1 MQHCTSISHN
11 VNTSFNFWNFITLS
25 RIFPRYPGRL
35 LSQITRGAHNPV
47 DFEPSFNIVLVSLRQ
62 CLSLSSAETFT
73 RRDWLYAKKDR
84 EYALADKEG
93 DRTREWGRK
102 RRATVEGI
110 RRYSLV
116 QWGFA
121 NRSLNPGGGR
131 INPRKM
137 WTCPYT
143 LSMCEKHIAKSR
155 FVQWFYLI
163 KLPRR
168 FFEAI
173 VRTLQNNRIYH
184 VNFFLLFFFFF
195 FTRR

>member
-1 MQHCTSISHN
+1 M
-11 VNTSFNFWNFITLS
+11 
-25 RIFPRYPGRL
+25 
-35 LSQITRGAHNPV
+35 

-73 RRDWLYAKKDR
+73 RRDCIAEKDR
-84 EYALADKEG
+84 EYALTDKEG
-93 DRTREWGRK
+93 DRARGWGRK
-102 RRATVEGI
+102 RRPTVEGI

-121 NRSLNPGGGR
+121 NRSLNPGGRR

-168 FFEAI
+168 FFDAF

-184 VNFFLLFFFFF
+184 VSFFLFFFSFSDKQERKIE
-195 FTRR
+195 TGSRILRANILQIA